1 MKISDV
7 KFYPIKVRNNAKGG
21 VYWFLQKLTADSHV
35 IGWGEIIWN
44 SYDPATLQHM
54 VSD

>member
-7 KFYPIKVRNNAKGG
+7 NFYPIKVRNNAKGG